1 MYDYERVYGDSMQL
15 VFWKFLQLFC
25 ISVSFLGGMTM
36 AETMQILLEF
46 EDKQVRVELED
57 NKASREFMAQ
67 LPLNL
72 EFSDYAGKDMQV
84 KKR

>member
-1 MYDYERVYGDSMQL
+1 
-15 VFWKFLQLFC
+15 
-25 ISVSFLGGMTM
+25 M

-46 EDKQVRVELED
+46 EGKQVRVELED

>member
-1 MYDYERVYGDSMQL
+1 MQL

-25 ISVSFLGGMTM
+25 MSVSFLGGMTM
-36 AETMQILLEF
+36 AETMQIL
-46 EDKQVRVELED
+46 
-57 NKASREFMAQ
+57 AQ